1 MKKRGGK
8 RTRKKEIRKRKKTS
22 KTKGKIIRQL
32 NLRCDEC
39 IKIGQMSTVQLCLL
53 QVIWVCILCRKKQ
66 ELVVKTGKWILPT
79 DGPMQHQQHQ
89 LGGSG
94 ASVSHLINDKRP
106 RLERA
111 LSYERDN
118 SGGGHGNREL
128 VSALSA
134 SYGFDPKSNRL
145 ASSHHSPL
153 QRSGS
158 LQSHGTSS
166 WRPATSASDLNLP
179 TARGTQFHLS
189 HLILVCECVCVCV
202 SVCVSVCECVCVC

>member
-1 MKKRGGK
+1 M
-8 RTRKKEIRKRKKTS
+8 IRMWSESDKF
-22 KTKGKIIRQL
+22 
-32 NLRCDEC
+32 
-39 IKIGQMSTVQLCLL
+39 IKIRRMRTVYLCLL

-128 VSALSA
+128 VSALSG

-145 ASSHHSPL
+145 ASSSHFHHSPL

-166 WRPATSASDLNLP
+166 WRPAPSASDLNLP
-179 TARGTQFHLS
+179 TTRGIKSLFNFNPNPS
-189 HLILVCECVCVCV
+189 PILY
-202 SVCVSVCECVCVC
+202 